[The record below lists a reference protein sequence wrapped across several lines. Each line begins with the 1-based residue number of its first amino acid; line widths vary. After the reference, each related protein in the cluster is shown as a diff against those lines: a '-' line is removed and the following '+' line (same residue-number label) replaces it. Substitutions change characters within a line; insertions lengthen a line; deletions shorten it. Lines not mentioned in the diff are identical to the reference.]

1 MPVDRSGSRCD
12 PDSAKGYAAL
22 RPSLPSSGEDQE
34 RHISVQ
40 AIDQR
45 EEFLWIADEPAKPD
59 AFPPCI
65 RGILSGPVQ
74 TGQATDDK
82 EAIVEAAAE
91 AGKSAVCAETGGG
104 DSREKEKKGEK
115 GQRGKYRA
123 AAILAAFLGQAGFSR
138 EHAMQIWS
146 QASDV
151 EVRIF
156 EKWFRKM
163 HCPKCRVMQRQ
174 SRGYPDLGVAD
185 LGLCQPDEVC
195 QKFVGPVEHAC
206 RIFLEEDQ
214 KRGKLSHI
222 KTICVLR
229 FFDWSTGQEKE
240 IELSQKEK
248 EKLEALL
255 SEKAELK
262 DKIIVY
268 ARKRVR
274 GRLRPAFYLRDQE
287 EPRRQV
293 LSDLM

>member
-12 PDSAKGYAAL
+12 PDSAKGSAAL
-22 RPSLPSSGEDQE
+22 RPSLPPGAEDQE

-74 TGQATDDK
+74 TGQATDGK
-82 EAIVEAAAE
+82 ETIVEAAAE
-91 AGKSAVCAETGGG
+91 AGKSTVCAETG

-185 LGLCQPDEVC
+185 LHLCQPDEVC
-195 QKFVGPVEHAC
+195 RKFAGPVEYAC
-206 RIFLEEDQ
+206 RIFSEEDQ

-229 FFDWSTGQEKE
+229 FFDWSSGQEKE

-255 SEKAELK
+255 SEKAGLR

-274 GRLRPAFYLRDQE
+274 GRLRPTFYLRDQE
-287 EPRRQV
+287 GPRRQV